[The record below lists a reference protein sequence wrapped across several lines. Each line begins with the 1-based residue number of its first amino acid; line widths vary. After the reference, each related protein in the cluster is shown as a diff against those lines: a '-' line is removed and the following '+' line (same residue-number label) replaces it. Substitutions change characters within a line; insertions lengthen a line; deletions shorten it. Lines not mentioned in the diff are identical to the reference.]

1 MLIAIAALATAAP
14 AAQSAVPV
22 CGYQIVRS
30 FPHDPTSFT
39 EGLLFHKGHLY
50 EGTGLEGH
58 SKVARIDLATGK
70 ALAQSHY
77 PASQFGEGI
86 ARWKGQL
93 ISVTWQ
99 GGVGHRWRLS
109 DLKPIGSFRYTG
121 EGWGLTML
129 GQRLVMSDGTPT
141 LRFYDPAMMRQNG
154 SVQVTYRGQPL
165 AQVNEL
171 EAIDGEIWANVW
183 MTDQIARIDPATGSV
198 RSIVDLKGLREI
210 AGAAGSDSVLN
221 GIAWDAKGRRLFVTG
236 KNWSKLFQVRLT
248 ACS

>member
-1 MLIAIAALATAAP
+1 VLLALTALA
-14 AAQSAVPV
+14 AQAAVPV
-22 CGYQIVRS
+22 CGYRVTRT

-39 EGLLFHKGHLY
+39 EGLLFHNGFLY
-50 EGTGLEGH
+50 EGTGLEGQ

-70 ALAQSHY
+70 ALAQSSY
-77 PASQFGEGI
+77 PARQFGEGI

-109 DLKPIGSFRYTG
+109 DLKPLGTFRYAG

-141 LRFYDPAMMRQNG
+141 LRFYDPATMRQTG
-154 SVQVTYRGQPL
+154 SVQVIYRGRPL
-165 AQVNEL
+165 AQINEL

-183 MTDQIARIDPATGSV
+183 MTDQIARIDPATGTV
-198 RSIVDLKGLREI
+198 RSIVDLKGLADI
-210 AGAAGSDSVLN
+210 AGASGTDSVLN
-221 GIAWDAKGRRLFVTG
+221 GIAWDPKARRLFVTG
-236 KNWSKLFQVRLT
+236 KNWSKMFQIKLK
-248 ACS
+248 ACA